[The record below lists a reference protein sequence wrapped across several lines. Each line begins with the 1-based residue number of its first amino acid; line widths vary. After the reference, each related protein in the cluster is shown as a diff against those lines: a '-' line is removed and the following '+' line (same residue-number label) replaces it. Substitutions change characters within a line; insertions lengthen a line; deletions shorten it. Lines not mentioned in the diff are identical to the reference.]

1 MRYAPQKLPNV
12 FREKRDCVKVT
23 LNDVAKRLGVSASTV
38 QRALAGLDGVG
49 EVRRERIK
57 QVAEDMGYRRNLTAS
72 SLKAGAR
79 TVGIVL
85 PEPGRVNRFY
95 AKFLWEGALRC
106 CAEYKEFNVDVA
118 EFTYV
123 RTPESHAA
131 ALRAVLGR
139 RGSAL
144 DGVLTMGTPAAG
156 ADGLFAEFRA
166 RGIPLVFVG
175 TDSGSAGDRVCCV
188 RTYDEMAGRMAAD
201 LLVNFTVPQ
210 KGGKVIMTG
219 DFAIPDQFYN
229 AQGFERHLYE
239 NAMPLAV
246 HKLSGD
252 LDLRAVRKTV
262 SDILAGDS
270 SVHAVY
276 ATSSRNT
283 VPVCEAVA
291 AAAGG
296 RRPFVLG
303 SDIFPES
310 IDFLRRGVLN
320 ATIHKRPAD
329 QAYQAMRTL
338 VDIVVKGKDAAEAT
352 TLIDP
357 VIVMKS
363 NLECFL

>member
-1 MRYAPQKLPNV
+1 M
-12 FREKRDCVKVT
+12 KVT
-23 LNDVAKRLGVSASTV
+23 LTDVAERLGVSASTV
-38 QRALAGLDGVG
+38 QRALAGLGGVG
-49 EVRRERIK
+49 EARRGLIK
-57 QVAEDMGYRRNLTAS
+57 RVAEEMGYRRNLTAS
-72 SLKAGAR
+72 SLKTGAR
-79 TVGIVL
+79 TIGIVL

-123 RTPESHAA
+123 RTPEGHAA
-131 ALRAVLGR
+131 ALREALGR
-139 RGSAL
+139 RGAGL

-156 ADGLFAEFRA
+156 ASEIFAEFRA
-166 RGIPLVFVG
+166 RGIPVVFVG
-175 TDSGSAGDRVCCV
+175 TDSGAASSKDRVCCV

-201 LLVNFTVPQ
+201 LLVNFTAPR
-210 KGGKVIMTG
+210 KGGKVVMTG

-239 NAMPLAV
+239 SGMPLAV

-252 LDLRAVRKTV
+252 LDLQAVRKAV
-262 SDILAGDS
+262 AGILAADLSGS
-270 SVHAVY
+270 SGSFVHAVY

-283 VPVCEAVA
+283 VPVCEAVEEA
-291 AAAGG
+291 AAAVPGG
-296 RRPFVLG
+296 RKVFVLG

-310 IDFLRRGVLN
+310 VDFLRRGVLN

-329 QAYQAMRTL
+329 QAYHAMRAL
-338 VDIVVKGKDAAEAT
+338 VDIVVKGKGAGGPVSEGSI
-352 TLIDP
+352 LIDP